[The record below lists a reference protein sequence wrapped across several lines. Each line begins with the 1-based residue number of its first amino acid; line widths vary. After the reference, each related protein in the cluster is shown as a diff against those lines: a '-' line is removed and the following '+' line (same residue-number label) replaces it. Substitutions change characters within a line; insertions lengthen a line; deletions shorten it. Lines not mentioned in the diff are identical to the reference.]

1 MRLCANVPAMLAV
14 QTALGGKQS
23 INDLVKPGGRLAEQR
38 DLAYKLLTDIPGVR
52 CVKPSSAMYLF
63 FKLDANLY
71 PIQDDENFVLQI
83 LKEKKL
89 LLVQGSAFNYPD
101 TQHLRLVFL
110 PDADLLREAVKR
122 LSDFLRDYLNQN
134 SKVS

>member
-1 MRLCANVPAMLAV
+1 MGSEMC
-14 QTALGGKQS
+14 
-23 INDLVKPGGRLAEQR
+23 IR
-38 DLAYKLLTDIPGVR
+38 DR
-52 CVKPSSAMYLF
+52 
-63 FKLDANLY
+63 
-71 PIQDDENFVLQI
+71 DDENFVLQI

-101 TQHLRLVFL
+101 TQHLRFVFL
-110 PDADLLREAVKR
+110 PDVDLLREAVKR